1 MRNTV
6 SVFLMGIGII
16 IIAIGFIAGIGL
28 GKDANG
34 EFSLAIALY
43 WWLSA
48 LAAGFLFIGLS
59 EVVHLLQKLLDRSAG
74 AAPSAPFQA
83 EQSSAQRMLAA
94 HPAAH
99 PAPTA
104 PARTAEVTGSYSA
117 PANYTRPEVPVETVV
132 QHANPARGVE
142 QFKGLTILLDERKIK
157 GTFRFGPELLQIV
170 SQSMFQADTD
180 AQTIETIPLHSFSA
194 DYLEGKDYYTFSFE
208 KGTRKL
214 AFKTHNLYDYERIV
228 RRIRRE
234 A

>member
-6 SVFLMGIGII
+6 SVFLMGIGVL

-74 AAPSAPFQA
+74 AAPSAPYQS
-83 EQSSAQRMLAA
+83 EQSGAGRLPTSNTTAGGSARAA
-94 HPAAH
+94 
-99 PAPTA
+99 
-104 PARTAEVTGSYSA
+104 EGTGSYSA
-117 PANYTRPEVPVETVV
+117 PANQARPEVQTETAV
-132 QHANPARGVE
+132 QHGGPARGVE

-170 SQSMFQADTD
+170 SQSMFQADEA
-180 AQTIETIPLHSFSA
+180 AQTVETIPLHSFSA

-214 AFKTHNLYDYERIV
+214 AFKTHNLYDYDRIV
-228 RRIRRE
+228 KRIRRE

>member
-6 SVFLMGIGII
+6 SVVLMGIGIL

-28 GKDANG
+28 GKDAYG
-34 EFSLAIALY
+34 EFSLAAALY

-59 EVVHLLQKLLDRSAG
+59 EVIHLLQKLLDRTAS
-74 AAPSAPFQA
+74 
-83 EQSSAQRMLAA
+83 
-94 HPAAH
+94 
-99 PAPTA
+99 PAPYQSARSGAGRLPTA
-104 PARTAEVTGSYSA
+104 NTTAAGSARATEVTGGYSA
-117 PANYTRPEVPVETVV
+117 PANQAQPEVLTEIVV
-132 QHANPARGVE
+132 QHAGMASGVE

-170 SQSMFQADTD
+170 SQSMFQADEA
-180 AQTIETIPLHSFSA
+180 AQNVETIPLHSFSA

-214 AFKTHNLYDYERIV
+214 AFKTHNLYDYDRIV
-228 RRIRRE
+228 KRIRRE